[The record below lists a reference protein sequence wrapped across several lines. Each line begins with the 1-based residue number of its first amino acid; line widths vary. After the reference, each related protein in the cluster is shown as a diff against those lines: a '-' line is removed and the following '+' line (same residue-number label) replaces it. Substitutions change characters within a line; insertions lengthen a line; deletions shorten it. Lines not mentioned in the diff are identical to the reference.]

1 MSVISGRGLSVRTI
15 ALGSVTALA
24 ALAAVNQQ
32 NAINAQRKY
41 PPQGDF
47 LRVRGVR
54 LHKIDTGGPGPA
66 VVLLH
71 GNGVTSADME
81 ISGLVARAARRRRVV
96 AFDRPGFGYSERP
109 RGTVWSP
116 AAQADL
122 LSAALERMGIEE
134 AVVVGHSWASMVA
147 LALALDHPR
156 LVTGLVLM
164 SGYYFPTPRS
174 EAPLF
179 AAPAIPVIGDALH
192 YTIAPLIGQL
202 IKNKVMRKLFSPQP
216 VPHRFSAEFPTDLS
230 LRPGQ
235 IRASSEET
243 ALMVPSAAAHA
254 RRYSELPIPVT
265 IMAGTAD
272 KISDPHRQSARLHDT
287 IRHSH
292 LILLP
297 GIGHMLHHIVPDE
310 VADAIEAVGKSPGL
324 PPI

>member
-147 LALALDHPR
+147 LAHPR

-174 EAPLF
+174 
-179 AAPAIPVIGDALH
+179 D
-192 YTIAPLIGQL
+192 
-202 IKNKVMRKLFSPQP
+202 
-216 VPHRFSAEFPTDLS
+216 
-230 LRPGQ
+230 
-235 IRASSEET
+235 
-243 ALMVPSAAAHA
+243 
-254 RRYSELPIPVT
+254 
-265 IMAGTAD
+265 
-272 KISDPHRQSARLHDT
+272 
-287 IRHSH
+287 
-292 LILLP
+292 
-297 GIGHMLHHIVPDE
+297 
-310 VADAIEAVGKSPGL
+310 
-324 PPI
+324 